1 MPQWYTLLMS
11 AAISSS
17 EQSTFFDTVR
27 EVSQRSRQLLMKC
40 VGREM
45 QIDYVSVYPETAEA
59 YERACREA
67 EAGGQFVYD
76 KNGKVY
82 RMETAEGASIIRI
95 RNPYPANGLLG
106 CADFVVDDYAAL
118 RNKLLQL
125 PNSQELHKEGYNIV
139 EVTDPELA
147 VAIYFPSQRMTQFL
161 MGITPS

>member
-1 MPQWYTLLMS
+1 MYNLPMS
-11 AAISSS
+11 AAISLP
-17 EQSTFFDTVR
+17 EQSAFFDAVR
-27 EVSQRSRQLLMKC
+27 EVSDCSRQLLMKC

-45 QIDYVSVYPETAEA
+45 QMDYVSVYPETAET
-59 YERACREA
+59 YEQACRQA
-67 EAGGQFVYD
+67 EVGGGQFVYD

-82 RMETAEGASIIRI
+82 QLEAAEGSSIVRI

-118 RNKLLQL
+118 RDRLLQL
-125 PNSQELHKEGYNIV
+125 PDSQELHKEGYSII

-147 VAIYFPSQRMTQFL
+147 VAIYFPSQRMTEFL